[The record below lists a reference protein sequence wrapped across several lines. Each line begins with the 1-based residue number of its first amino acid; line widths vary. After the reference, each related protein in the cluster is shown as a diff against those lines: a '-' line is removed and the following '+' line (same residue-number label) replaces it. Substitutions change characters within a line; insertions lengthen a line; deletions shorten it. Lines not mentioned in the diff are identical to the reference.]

1 MKKLVLF
8 LFALS
13 FLLYGYEA
21 RSAGDIKPEY
31 NIVIWNLTDGPIKNI
46 VVVYGN
52 ETFKISRM
60 ESFTF
65 KMRNFVDYDVPA
77 TVIFQWQDN
86 QGNNN
91 KKEAIIPSYKLDIDS
106 LSSLFLRINAGNS
119 ISVAWQGYGTDE
131 YFRAYN
137 EIEVAVE
144 TAASELE
151 ALIDVNLVGKCP
163 FLTMDENGNDLC
175 YEFANAPPEKTCQAT
190 GTTSKNIRYFKT
202 LEDVIDIVIFL
213 HNECDG
219 DVSPYNGKPLFTK
232 KADAAGQVAILKAG
246 ELEARIVA
254 YDNERNVVTSVNVR
268 KNK

>member
-1 MKKLVLF
+1 MKKVMIF

-13 FLLYGYEA
+13 FLMFGYEA
-21 RSAGDIKPEY
+21 RSADDIKPEY

-60 ESFTF
+60 EGFTF

-77 TVIFQWQDN
+77 TVIFQWQDI

-91 KKEAIIPSYKLDIDS
+91 RKEATIPSYKLDVNS
-106 LSSLFLRINAGNS
+106 LSSLFLRINEGNS
-119 ISVAWQGYGTDE
+119 ISVAWQGYGAYE
-131 YFRAYN
+131 YFGAYN
-137 EIEVAVE
+137 EIEFAVE

-151 ALIDVNLVGKCP
+151 ALIDVNLVDKCP
-163 FLTMDENGNDLC
+163 FLTVDENGNDLC
-175 YEFANAPPEKTCQAT
+175 YQFANAPPEKTCKAT

-213 HNECDG
+213 HNECHG

-232 KADAAGQVAILKAG
+232 KADVAGQVAILKAG
-246 ELEARIVA
+246 ELGARIVA
-254 YDNERNVVTSVNVR
+254 YDNERNVITSVNVG